1 MQNKLYR
8 IASFLSIV
16 LIPFFLDAQVA
27 TSIWSAEEQRELY
40 GYCQKPGLMQQFNVS
55 AETADKIGNIQYWA
69 SIQKMKIEANT
80 NDTFATASEV
90 DAAALKKLSS
100 LSLSSSLL
108 KELANQLKLG
118 EYSKGCALT
127 TLFVNHAY
135 DTLTK
140 EQFVLAYKKKFRKPI
155 MDQLVVNGRQ
165 ADMLIEAE
173 AWKQKESLIISA
185 IPENDFNRIRKTVTM
200 NNELERKYKMI
211 DLTDQ
216 QKNNAILFFS
226 KNLL

>member
-1 MQNKLYR
+1 
-8 IASFLSIV
+8 
-16 LIPFFLDAQVA
+16 LDAQVA

-185 IPENDFNRIRKTVTM
+185 IPENDFNRIRKTVIM
-200 NNELERKYKMI
+200 NNELERKYKQV

>member
-173 AWKQKESLIISA
+173 GWKQKESLIISA

>member
-1 MQNKLYR
+1 MQNKLCSI
-8 IASFLSIV
+8 IAFLSIV

-27 TSIWSAEEQRELY
+27 TTNWSAEEQRELF
-40 GYCQKPGLMQQFNVS
+40 GYCQKISLIQQYNVS

-69 SIQKMKIEANT
+69 SIQKLKIEANT
-80 NDTFATASEV
+80 NDTFATASEI
-90 DAAALKKLSS
+90 DAAALKKLSA
-100 LSLSSSLL
+100 LSLSSGLL
-108 KELANQLKLG
+108 KELATELKMG
-118 EYSKGCALT
+118 QYSKGCPLT
-127 TLFVNHAY
+127 TLIVNRAY

-140 EQFVLAYKKKFRKPI
+140 EQFVLAYKKKYRKPI

-173 AWKQKESLIISA
+173 AWKQKESLIIAA
-185 IPENDFNRIRKTVTM
+185 IPETDFNRIRKTVAM
-200 NNELERKYKMI
+200 NNELERKYKQI
-211 DLTDQ
+211 DLSDE

>member
-69 SIQKMKIEANT
+69 SIQKLKIEANT

-173 AWKQKESLIISA
+173 GWKQKESLIISA

>member
-27 TSIWSAEEQRELY
+27 TSNWSAEEQRELY

-185 IPENDFNRIRKTVTM
+185 IPENDFNRIRKTVIM
-200 NNELERKYKMI
+200 NNELERKYKQV

>member
-27 TSIWSAEEQRELY
+27 TSNWSAEEQRELY

-140 EQFVLAYKKKFRKPI
+140 EQFVLAYKKKYRKPI

-185 IPENDFNRIRKTVTM
+185 IPENDFNRIRKTVIM
-200 NNELERKYKMI
+200 NNELERKYKQV

>member
-27 TSIWSAEEQRELY
+27 TTNWSAEEQRELY

-173 AWKQKESLIISA
+173 GWKQKESLIISA

>member
-1 MQNKLYR
+1 
-8 IASFLSIV
+8 
-16 LIPFFLDAQVA
+16 LDAQVA

-69 SIQKMKIEANT
+69 SIQKLKIEANT

-90 DAAALKKLSS
+90 DADALKKLSS

-185 IPENDFNRIRKTVTM
+185 IPENDFNRIRKTVIM
-200 NNELERKYKMI
+200 NNELERKYKQV

-226 KNLL
+226 KNLLELDNKSYLLPE

>member
-185 IPENDFNRIRKTVTM
+185 IPENDFNRIRKTVIM
-200 NNELERKYKMI
+200 NNELERKYKQV

>member
-173 AWKQKESLIISA
+173 GWKQKESLIISA
-185 IPENDFNRIRKTVTM
+185 IPENDFNRIRKTVIM
-200 NNELERKYKMI
+200 NNELERKYKQV

>member
-1 MQNKLYR
+1 
-8 IASFLSIV
+8 
-16 LIPFFLDAQVA
+16 
-27 TSIWSAEEQRELY
+27 
-40 GYCQKPGLMQQFNVS
+40 
-55 AETADKIGNIQYWA
+55 
-69 SIQKMKIEANT
+69 MKIEANT

-173 AWKQKESLIISA
+173 GWKQKESLIISA
-185 IPENDFNRIRKTVTM
+185 IPENDFNRIRKTVIM
-200 NNELERKYKMI
+200 NNELERKYKQV

>member
-69 SIQKMKIEANT
+69 SIQKLKIEANT

-185 IPENDFNRIRKTVTM
+185 IPENDFNRIRKTVIM

>member
-69 SIQKMKIEANT
+69 SIQKLKIEANT

-185 IPENDFNRIRKTVTM
+185 IPENDFNRIRKTVIM
-200 NNELERKYKMI
+200 NNELERKYKQV

>member
-1 MQNKLYR
+1 MQNKLCS
-8 IASFLSIV
+8 IVAFLSIF

-27 TSIWSAEEQRELY
+27 TSNWTAEEQRELF

-55 AETADKIGNIQYWA
+55 AETTDKIGNIQYWA

-80 NDTFATASEV
+80 NDTFATASEI
-90 DAAALKKLSS
+90 DEAALKKLSS
-100 LSLSSSLL
+100 LSLSSGLL
-108 KELANQLKLG
+108 KELATQLKTG
-118 EYSKGCALT
+118 QYSKGCPLT

-140 EQFVLAYKKKFRKPI
+140 EQFVLAYKKKYRKPI

-173 AWKQKESLIISA
+173 AWKQKESLIIAA
-185 IPENDFNRIRKTVTM
+185 IPETEFNRIRKTVIM
-200 NNELERKYKMI
+200 NNELERKYKQI

-216 QKNNAILFFS
+216 QKTGAIVFFE
-226 KNLL
+226 KNKL

>member
-27 TSIWSAEEQRELY
+27 TSNWSAEEQRELY

-69 SIQKMKIEANT
+69 SIQKMKIETNT

-140 EQFVLAYKKKFRKPI
+140 EQFVLAYKKKYRKPI

-173 AWKQKESLIISA
+173 GWKQKESLIISA

-200 NNELERKYKMI
+200 NNELERKYKQV